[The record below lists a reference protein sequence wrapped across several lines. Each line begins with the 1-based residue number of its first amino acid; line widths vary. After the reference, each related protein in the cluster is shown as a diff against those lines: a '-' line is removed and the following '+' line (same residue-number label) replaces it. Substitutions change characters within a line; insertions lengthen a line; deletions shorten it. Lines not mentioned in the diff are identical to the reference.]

1 MKQLVRACIPAVLL
15 FGCFGG
21 QPIIENVNPEVAP
34 SKFRVTATIAAGDAG
49 PDLRMSATVR
59 QQLNDAG
66 WNAIRRAG
74 RWESE
79 RAAIID
85 ICSGGDVDG
94 VLFVSFNR
102 LELDDCESQRPAY
115 RIDGSPDKGVGLTD
129 MVKRLMTYL
138 RGQDL
143 GPMPN

>member
-1 MKQLVRACIPAVLL
+1 MKQLVRACLPVLL
-15 FGCFGG
+15 AGCFGG
-21 QPIIENVNPEVAP
+21 QPVIENVNPEVAP
-34 SKFRVTATIAAGDAG
+34 SKFRVIATIAAGDAG

-66 WNAIRRAG
+66 WTAIRRAG

-94 VLFVSFNR
+94 ILFISFNR

-129 MVKRLMTYL
+129 MVDRLMRYL